1 MFPDAPKV
9 KKSTDYAR
17 FQFLDWNR
25 AINQANLKKLIEE
38 NEKNFQLHKFP
49 ILIDS
54 DFNIIDGQHRFTAAQ
69 KLGAPVYFIQ
79 EEELAEFQSVTSV
92 NRAGKTH
99 TMQDMIQM
107 SAKAGNK
114 NAVILLSV
122 HRSFGCKFDLGM
134 IARLF
139 SQDAR
144 SSGRLTEELRD
155 SGSVAIPNQKL
166 GMEILTALD
175 SAEFPDATTMRVA
188 MAIKDFCKATKVPA
202 KNVVER
208 LNKKVHLWR
217 KTADIPQAIELV
229 LDLYNH
235 GLAHENKVFY
245 SKWTQ

>member
-1 MFPDAPKV
+1 MYPDAPKV
-9 KKSTDYAR
+9 KKSTDYTR

-25 AINQANLKKLIEE
+25 AINPANLKKLIEE
-38 NEKNFQLHKFP
+38 NQKTFQLHKFP

-54 DFNIIDGQHRFTAAQ
+54 DFNIIDGQHRFTASQ

-79 EEELAEFQSVTSV
+79 EDDLAEFKDVTSV

-99 TMQDMIQM
+99 TAQDMIQM

-114 NAVILLSV
+114 NANIVLSV
-122 HRSFGCKFDLGM
+122 YKSFSCKFDIGM

-139 SQDAR
+139 SQDSR
-144 SSGRLTEELRD
+144 SSGRLTEELRE
-155 SGSVAIPNQKL
+155 SGNVAIPNQKL

-175 SAEFPDATTMRVA
+175 SAEFPDATTMRIA
-188 MAIKDFCKATKVPA
+188 MAIKDFCKATKVSPKA
-202 KNVVER
+202 VVER
-208 LNKKVHLWR
+208 LNRKAHLWR

-235 GLAHENKVFY
+235 GLAQENKVFY